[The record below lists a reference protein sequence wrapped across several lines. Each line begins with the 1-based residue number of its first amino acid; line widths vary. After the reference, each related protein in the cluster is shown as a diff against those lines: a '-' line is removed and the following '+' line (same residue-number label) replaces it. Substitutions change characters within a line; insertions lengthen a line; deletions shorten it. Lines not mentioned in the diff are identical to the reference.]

1 MVIRTL
7 LLGLLLGG
15 LGGGATSGSTRGGS
29 TTTTARGDG
38 GELGRA
44 LGDELQT
51 DMLTIFVHSTTQTPV
66 CARTSLT
73 SLPFSSA
80 RRVLRRPAS
89 ASMPTDSRTAVMS
102 LAEGEAL
109 PPSWRRR

>member
-44 LGDELQT
+44 LSDELQT
-51 DMLTIFVHSTTQTPV
+51 EMLAIFVLSTTQTL
-66 CARTSLT
+66 CALVPR
-73 SLPFSSA
+73 
-80 RRVLRRPAS
+80 
-89 ASMPTDSRTAVMS
+89 
-102 LAEGEAL
+102 
-109 PPSWRRR
+109 

>member
-44 LGDELQT
+44 LSDELQT
-51 DMLTIFVHSTTQTPV
+51 
-66 CARTSLT
+66 
-73 SLPFSSA
+73 
-80 RRVLRRPAS
+80 
-89 ASMPTDSRTAVMS
+89 
-102 LAEGEAL
+102 
-109 PPSWRRR
+109 